1 MQMNELY
8 QDLILDHGRKPRHQG
23 EMADATHVM
32 DGDNPLCGDQ
42 LTIYLRVA
50 NDTIE
55 KASFVGEGCAISMA
69 ATSLM
74 MEFALGKRV
83 DQFKRV
89 YHTFHQQLTGEA
101 LTEEQQAELGKLQ
114 AFAGVAQYPLRVKC
128 ATLCW
133 HTADAA
139 LHGACGSVSTE

>member
-8 QDLILDHGRKPRHQG
+8 QELILDHGRQPRHRG
-23 EMADATHVM
+23 ELADATHAM

-42 LTIYLRVA
+42 LTIFLKIA
-50 NDTIE
+50 DGKIE

-69 ATSLM
+69 STSLM
-74 MEFALGKRV
+74 LEFSLGKTLAE
-83 DQFKRV
+83 FKQIYQV
-89 YHTFHQQLTGEA
+89 FHRQLTGES
-101 LTEEQQAELGKLQ
+101 LTEEQQKSLGKLQ
-114 AFAGVAQYPLRVKC
+114 AFSGVAQYPLRVKC

-139 LHGACGSVSTE
+139 LQGASGSVSTE